1 MSDVVENTNQ
11 GSHQNDMAV
20 QDGTTSPPAQH
31 KNGFYPKV
39 PSEQGGAGQGAVN
52 PAFTSTGLL
61 SVLGI
66 ILQPLHENTF
76 IEKRRIR
83 TEICQQARVIRGM
96 QSGEELS
103 RLTAPLHRGSVKEGV
118 NLHFRGIYVQIDGK
132 DILHD
137 VSGTV
142 KPGELLAVMGPS
154 GSGKT
159 TLLSVLS
166 GRVSPE
172 HLKAGEILVNGGPIT
187 KRIKRKICYVLQQDI
202 FLGNLTLR
210 ETLMF
215 TAMLRLPEKMPYH
228 EKEKKVEEI
237 VDALDIRKCLDT
249 LIGTDLKRGLS
260 GGEKKRANI
269 ASELL
274 TDPSLMLLDEPTS
287 GLDSST
293 AYSLMTTVKQYTEQ
307 HNKTVVTTIHQPS
320 SQIYHMFD
328 KLLLMADGEIAYFG
342 DAHNILEFFSRLGMQ
357 PKPNYNPADFI
368 LEKVKESDEV
378 EKRIIH
384 ASNEMRK
391 VSTLS
396 PLTGSSETMATGRK
410 SSGGIKAISGLNHRN
425 GLGPNNVHLNH
436 VPKGAVA
443 VDMGEGEKEAKWPT
457 GFLTQYKVLTH
468 RNFKEA
474 KPRLYSR
481 LNWIQNIGVT
491 LVLALVWFQTPLVE
505 EKIRDVSGAIFFLI
519 TYWGFMPMADALL
532 AFPSERLVVNKERLA
547 GSYRLSSYYLA
558 KVTSEAPLML
568 LLPTFMIS
576 VCYPMCGF
584 GFFMSSV
591 FFEFREGLVAVSVFM
606 LSNLLLGGFYNSD
619 IPFWLTWVQYLTFLN
634 YSFQAQLTVHFTP
647 EHLYRCSTDKSLFST
662 CINALNSTS
671 KEATTVGNI
680 GTAAATTLNSLLTS
694 TASTLNSTSEVILN
708 TTTQAT
714 TSLSSTVV
722 ASTTMVPPSLPTVHI
737 PPEEILLQLG
747 ARFPM
752 WVDVIVLL
760 GIMFGFRYLG
770 YLVLRY
776 FRKPK

>member
-1 MSDVVENTNQ
+1 MKDHWYETPRRT
-11 GSHQNDMAV
+11 GYRLA
-20 QDGTTSPPAQH
+20 
-31 KNGFYPKV
+31 KY
-39 PSEQGGAGQGAVN
+39 SEKG
-52 PAFTSTGLL
+52 
-61 SVLGI
+61 
-66 ILQPLHENTF
+66 
-76 IEKRRIR
+76 
-83 TEICQQARVIRGM
+83 GM

-103 RLTAPLHRGSVKEGV
+103 RLTVPLQRGSVKEGV

-132 DILHD
+132 DVLHD

-166 GRVSPE
+166 GRVAPE
-172 HLKAGEILVNGGPIT
+172 HLKSGEILINGGPIT

-215 TAMLRLPEKMPYH
+215 TAMLRLPEKMAYH

-249 LIGTDLKRGLS
+249 LIGTDIKRGLS

-378 EKRIIH
+378 ERKIIN

-396 PLTGSSETMATGRK
+396 PLTDSIETLSTSRK
-410 SSGGIKAISGLNHRN
+410 NSTQNGGIKTISGQNHRN
-425 GLGPNNVHLNH
+425 GLDPKDVHLNH
-436 VPKGAVA
+436 VPNGAVA
-443 VDMGEGEKEAKWPT
+443 VDMGESDKEAKWPT
-457 GFLTQYKVLTH
+457 GFLTQYKVLTQ

-481 LNWIQNIGVT
+481 LNWIQNIAVT
-491 LVLALVWFQTPLVE
+491 LILALVWFQTPLVE

-584 GFFMSSV
+584 GNAAGFFTTWSLLMLSALTAQSIGFFLSSV
-591 FFEFREGLVAVSVFM
+591 FFNFREGLVAVSVFM
-606 LSNLLLGGFYNSD
+606 LTNLLLGGFYNTD
-619 IPFWLTWVQYLTFLN
+619 IPYWLSWVQYLAFLS
-634 YSFQAQLTVHFTP
+634 YSFQAQLLVHFTP
-647 EHLYRCSTDKSLFST
+647 DHLYRCSTDKSLFNT
-662 CINALNSTS
+662 CIAAMNSTS
-671 KEATTVGNI
+671 AEATVGNI
-680 GTAAATTLNSLLTS
+680 GTAAATTLSSVLTS
-694 TASTLNSTSEVILN
+694 TAAALNSTSEMILN
-708 TTTQAT
+708 ATTQAT
-714 TSLSSTVV
+714 TSLSTTSLSSTMV
-722 ASTTMVPPSLPTVHI
+722 ANATTVPPSLPMVHI
-737 PPEEILLQLG
+737 PPEEVLNQLG
-747 ARFPM
+747 VKFPI
-752 WVDVIVLL
+752 WVDILVML
-760 GIMFGFRYLG
+760 GIMFGFRYLA

>member
-1 MSDVVENTNQ
+1 
-11 GSHQNDMAV
+11 
-20 QDGTTSPPAQH
+20 
-31 KNGFYPKV
+31 
-39 PSEQGGAGQGAVN
+39 
-52 PAFTSTGLL
+52 
-61 SVLGI
+61 
-66 ILQPLHENTF
+66 
-76 IEKRRIR
+76 
-83 TEICQQARVIRGM
+83 
-96 QSGEELS
+96 
-103 RLTAPLHRGSVKEGV
+103 
-118 NLHFRGIYVQIDGK
+118 
-132 DILHD
+132 
-137 VSGTV
+137 
-142 KPGELLAVMGPS
+142 
-154 GSGKT
+154 
-159 TLLSVLS
+159 
-166 GRVSPE
+166 
-172 HLKAGEILVNGGPIT
+172 
-187 KRIKRKICYVLQQDI
+187 
-202 FLGNLTLR
+202 
-210 ETLMF
+210 MF

-228 EKEKKVEEI
+228 QKEKKVEEI

-293 AYSLMTTVKQYTEQ
+293 AYSLMTTVKHYTEQ

-368 LEKVKESDEV
+368 LEKVKESEEV
-378 EKRIIH
+378 EKKIIS

-391 VSTLS
+391 VSPLS
-396 PLTGSSETMATGRK
+396 PLTDSSETFSTSRK
-410 SSGGIKAISGLNHRN
+410 NSTQNGGIGTISGQNHRN
-425 GLGPNNVHLNH
+425 GLDPKDVHLNH
-436 VPKGAVA
+436 LPNGAVA
-443 VDMGEGEKEAKWPT
+443 VDMGESDKEAKWPT
-457 GFLTQYKVLTH
+457 GFLTQYKVLTQ

-481 LNWIQNIGVT
+481 LNWIQNIAVT
-491 LVLALVWFQTPLVE
+491 LILALVWFQTSLVE

-568 LLPTFMIS
+568 LLPTVMIS

-584 GFFMSSV
+584 GNAAGFFSTWILLMLSALTAQSIGFFMSSV

-606 LSNLLLGGFYNSD
+606 LSNLLLGGFYNTDIPFFLSSIGFFMSSVFFEFREGLVAVSVFMLISSPQSIGFFMSSVFFEFREGLVAVSVFMLSNLLLGGFYNTD
-619 IPFWLTWVQYLTFLN
+619 IPFWLDWVQYFAFLN
-634 YSFQAQLTVHFTP
+634 YSFQAQLNVHFTP
-647 EHLYRCSTDKSLFST
+647 NHLYRCSTDKSLYNT
-662 CINALNSTS
+662 CIDAMNSTS
-671 KEATTVGNI
+671 TEATVGNI
-680 GTAAATTLNSLLTS
+680 GTAAATTLGSVLTS
-694 TASTLNSTSEVILN
+694 SASAINSTSQMILN

-714 TSLSSTVV
+714 TSLSNTMVTN
-722 ASTTMVPPSLPTVHI
+722 ATMVPPSLPTVHI
-737 PPEEILLQLG
+737 PPEEVLQQLG
-747 ARFPM
+747 ATFPM
-752 WVDVIVLL
+752 WVNIVVML
-760 GIMFGFRYLG
+760 GIMFVFRYLG

-776 FRKPK
+776 FRKPE